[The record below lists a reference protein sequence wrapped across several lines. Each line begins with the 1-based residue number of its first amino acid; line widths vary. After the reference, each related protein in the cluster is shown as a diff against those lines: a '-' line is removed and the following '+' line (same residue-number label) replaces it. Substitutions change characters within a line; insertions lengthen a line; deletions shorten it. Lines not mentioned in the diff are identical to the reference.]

1 MTIQSPEKIIYNSA
15 ELYTAQEPL
24 ESIANRVGFVPFL
37 ASTGLKRGY
46 VATWEIAR
54 GNLYLKGV
62 EIPFYKGDG
71 LHKFFPGCKE
81 RVFSKWFNG
90 SIEAYDKFLPLQGG
104 MSGVSERLQ
113 VVVEEG
119 VVLKEVYCKVYEED
133 VVKDS
138 SVSKFNNEVFLR
150 PLKSFLD

>member
-1 MTIQSPEKIIYNSA
+1 MTIQSPEKIIYNAA

-24 ESIANRVGFVPFL
+24 EFIVNKVGFIPFL

-46 VATWEIAR
+46 VATWEIDH
-54 GNLYLKGV
+54 GGLYLNGV
-62 EIPFYKGDG
+62 MMPGYKWDG
-71 LHKFFPGCKE
+71 LLKFFPECTG
-81 RVFSKWFNG
+81 RVFSKWFSG

-104 MSGVSERLQ
+104 LSGVSERLQ
-113 VVVEEG
+113 IVVEEG

-150 PLKSFLD
+150 PLKSFLG